1 MSHRIQSLNIKN
13 YRSIKELD
21 IELQNFTP
29 VVGQNNVGKSNIL
42 NAIHWFIKP
51 TKLETGDFNNLE
63 HAVEVTGVITGVSE
77 NILAALSDTQRTKI
91 EPYVS
96 NGDITFK
103 RVMGA
108 PGAASQAKPQIL
120 NPETGDYDNNPTGIS
135 AALDGLFPEP
145 LRVAA
150 MSDASEDAAKN
161 KTSTTLGKLIAKVAD
176 SIEIA
181 EGTQLAQLF
190 TDLGKILD
198 PEGEHRPAEFNSFDT
213 DANAVISEFF
223 PGVSLKVNFPKPALS
238 DLLKSGTVSIIE
250 DGLPGKR
257 KFEDM
262 GHGAQRSIQMALLKL
277 LAEKTS
283 QAGNPNRCSLL
294 LIDEPELYLH
304 PQAIET
310 IRIALKSLADS
321 GYQIIFNT
329 HSPFLIENEDMPYCN
344 VVTKVSPVEGTKVCQ
359 RAADAVNTIIPND
372 NPEKHRIL
380 FELKNASQIL
390 FSNSVILVEGNTE
403 RVLMPH
409 LYQTFTGRS
418 MIQDKVGLVCMDSCG
433 SMHTAIEVLSMMGIK
448 AKAVVDLDYA
458 YKGGVRAG
466 LIDDDDADRQV
477 GITWFSANETA
488 QNITVCEEGLPKKG
502 TDGGAE
508 GGYHRMSQDAAN
520 ANAIAN
526 LHGKLKEKGFFCWKI
541 GSIERVLG
549 LAQKN
554 SSLEFKNFV
563 DGVKQHGENHLAE
576 KDEFRAFIDWNQ
588 A

>member
-21 IELQNFTP
+21 IELQDFTP

-51 TKLETGDFNNLE
+51 TKLEAGDFNALGQ
-63 HAVEVTGVITGVSE
+63 AIEVTGVVTGVSE
-77 NILAALSDTQRTKI
+77 EILNAMSAIHKTKI

-96 NGDITFK
+96 DGEITIK
-103 RVMGA
+103 RSMVS
-108 PGAASQAKPQIL
+108 PGAVGTAILEIL
-120 NPETGDYDNNPTGIS
+120 NPQSGAMDVNPAGIPN
-135 AALDGLFPEP
+135 ALKELFPEP

-150 MSDASEDAAKN
+150 MSDATEDAAKN

-198 PEGEHRPAEFNSFDT
+198 PEGENRPAEFNNFDT

-310 IRIALKSLADS
+310 IRIALKSLAAS
-321 GYQIIFNT
+321 GYQIVFNT

-344 VVTKVSPVEGTKVCQ
+344 VVTKVSPAEGTKVCQ

-390 FSNSVILVEGNTE
+390 FSNSVVLVEGNTE

-409 LYQTFTGRS
+409 LYRTFTGRS

-433 SMHTAIEVLSMMGIK
+433 SMHTAIEVLNMMGIK
-448 AKAVVDLDYA
+448 ARAVVDLDYA

-466 LIDDDDADRQV
+466 VIEDDDTDRQA
-477 GITWFSANETA
+477 GITWFSVNAAA
-488 QNITVCEEGLPKKG
+488 QGITVCEEGLPKKG

-520 ANAIAN
+520 VNAIDN
-526 LHGKLKEKGFFCWKI
+526 LHGKLKGKGFFCWKI

-554 SSLEFKNFV
+554 SALEFKNFI
-563 DGVKQHGENHLAE
+563 DEVKQHGETHLE
-576 KDEFRAFIDWNQ
+576 EDDEFRSFIDWIQ